1 MSRRIV
7 VIQGHP
13 DPAGNHF
20 GHALADAYVE
30 GAVEAGHEVRRIEV
44 ARLEFP
50 WLRTK
55 EEYEHGTPPPPIQAC
70 QADIGWADH
79 LLLVYPLWL
88 GTVPAMLQAFF
99 EQVFRPGF
107 AASFEEAQGGQ
118 VVKKLL
124 TGKSARVVV
133 TMAMPAPVYRWY
145 FLEHSLK
152 SLERNLLGFVGISPI
167 RETLIGSAEALAPAK
182 AARHLNEMRARGRAG
197 N

>member
-1 MSRRIV
+1 
-7 VIQGHP
+7 
-13 DPAGNHF
+13 
-20 GHALADAYVE
+20 
-30 GAVEAGHEVRRIEV
+30 
-44 ARLEFP
+44 
-50 WLRTK
+50 
-55 EEYEHGTPPPPIQAC
+55 
-70 QADIGWADH
+70 
-79 LLLVYPLWL
+79 
-88 GTVPAMLQAFF
+88 
-99 EQVFRPGF
+99 VFRPGF